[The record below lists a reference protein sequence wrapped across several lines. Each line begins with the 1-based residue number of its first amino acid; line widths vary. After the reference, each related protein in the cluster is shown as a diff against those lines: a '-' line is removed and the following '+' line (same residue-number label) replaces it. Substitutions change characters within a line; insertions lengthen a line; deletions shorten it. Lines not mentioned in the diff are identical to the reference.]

1 MRLPRYRIFLLPSI
15 GEWRSIWLGNYR
27 NAVRRG
33 AGIGVRVAPDSIPH
47 ASSLPKTG
55 AAIGEAHLPLD
66 CLNRSSHR
74 ASRARPLGG
83 GRHWRAP
90 RGRENREAVDNR
102 LLGETVAIMQPN
114 VV

>member
-1 MRLPRYRIFLLPSI
+1 VPD
-15 GEWRSIWLGNYR
+15 LGGFAAANDLVGKSDLE
-27 NAVRRG
+27 VRE
-33 AGIGVRVAPDSIPH
+33 
-47 ASSLPKTG
+47 
-55 AAIGEAHLPLD
+55 AIGEAHLPLD

-83 GRHWRAP
+83 GRHRRAP